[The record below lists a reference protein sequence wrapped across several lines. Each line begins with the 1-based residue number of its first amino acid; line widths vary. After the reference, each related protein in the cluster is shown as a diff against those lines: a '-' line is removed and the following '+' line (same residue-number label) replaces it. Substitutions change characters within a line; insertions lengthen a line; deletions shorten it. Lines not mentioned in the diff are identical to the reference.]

1 MVTLC
6 VMLRDGRIVVVLLF
20 GTNDNVIRLG
30 SLELKGST
38 SSSINMSIFW
48 PLSNSLPILI
58 LPFDSG
64 LMVS

>member
-1 MVTLC
+1 MVTLY
-6 VMLRDGRIVVVLLF
+6 VMLRDGRIVVALLF
-20 GTNDNVIRLG
+20 GTNDTVIRLG
-30 SLELKGST
+30 LLELKGST

-48 PLSNSLPILI
+48 PPSNSPPILI